1 MTKNLQAATLVAPGR
16 RRFLVTGLMAGGAM
30 LAAPSILRAST
41 GDLKIGWLRP
51 LTGPLASSFE
61 SLYAAGDI
69 ALDEI
74 NAKGGIL
81 GRRLVKVEVDD
92 GGAPANQPIAVRQ
105 LLEDDVNIIVGPVGS
120 SQTLAALAVATPGG
134 AIQSG
139 YITASEGGDGARY
152 PYHYQCGFTVA
163 AQAVKYAEYLSTRTS
178 FKNIG
183 VLVEDSA
190 AGTSVLEACK
200 IELEKAGLT
209 MVASRIAP
217 LRSPDLTP
225 FLRDLRSSGAEALCA
240 FVSNSIDVTQ
250 FFVGLDRL
258 GWKPPVVG
266 HTGLVF
272 ATAPDAVPD
281 SAKYPEVY
289 AASYKSLTFTDT
301 EQPNDRVRAYVDKLT
316 KLNLPDSSLPPAA
329 TSPYYDFLHVVAHAA
344 EATQSVKSEDLK
356 AYLDTLTG
364 YEGLYGPMSFTADNH
379 TGYGPDAAAMAQV
392 FAPASD
398 LMTSSRGLFRPR
410 G

>member
-1 MTKNLQAATLVAPGR
+1 MVIASPAW
-16 RRFLVTGLMAGGAM
+16 
-30 LAAPSILRAST
+30 LRAST
-41 GDLKIGWLRP
+41 DDLKIGWLRP

-74 NAKGGIL
+74 NAAGGIL
-81 GRRLVKVEVDD
+81 GRKLVKVEVDD

-105 LLEDDVNIIVGPVGS
+105 LIEDGVNIVVGPVGS
-120 SQTLAALAVATPGG
+120 SQTLAALAVATPSEV
-134 AIQSG
+134 IQSG
-139 YITASEGGDGARY
+139 YITASEGGDGATY

-163 AQAVKYAEYLSTRTS
+163 SQAVKYAEYLSTRTTH
-178 FKNIG
+178 KNIG

-190 AGTSVLEACK
+190 AGNSVLEACK
-200 IELEKAGLT
+200 VELKKAGLNL
-209 MVASRIAP
+209 VASRVAP

-225 FLRDLRSSGAEALCA
+225 FLRDLRSNGAEALCA
-240 FVSNSIDVTQ
+240 FVSNAIDVTQ
-250 FFVGLDRL
+250 FFVSLDRL

-272 ATAPDAVPD
+272 ASAPGAVPE
-281 SAKYPEVY
+281 SARYPEVY
-289 AASYKSLTFTDT
+289 AASYKGLTYADG
-301 EQPNDRVRAYVDKLT
+301 EQPNERVRAFVDKLL

-344 EATQSVKSEDLK
+344 KATGSLDSNELK
-356 AYLDTLTG
+356 AYLDKLTG

-392 FAPASD
+392 FAEPSE
-398 LMTSSRGLFRPR
+398 LMTASRGLFRPR

>member
-1 MTKNLQAATLVAPGR
+1 MTKLIQGSAGVAFGR
-16 RRFLVTGLMAGGAM
+16 RRFLATGAAVTGAL

-81 GRRLVKVEVDD
+81 GRKLVKVEVDD
-92 GGAPANQPIAVRQ
+92 AGAPANQPIAVRQ
-105 LLEDDVNIIVGPVGS
+105 LIDNDVTIVVGPVGS
-120 SQTLAALAVATPGG
+120 SQTLAALAVATPAGI
-134 AIQSG
+134 IQSG

-152 PYHYQCGFTVA
+152 PYHYQCGFTVS
-163 AQAVKYAEYLSTRTS
+163 AQAVKYAEYLSTKTS
-178 FKNIG
+178 YKNIG

-200 IELEKAGLT
+200 VELAKAGLNL
-209 MVASRIAP
+209 VASRVSP

-240 FVSNSIDVTQ
+240 FVSNAIDVTQ

-272 ATAPDAVPD
+272 ATAPNAVPD

-289 AASYKSLTFTDT
+289 AASYKGLTFTDT
-301 EQPNDRVRAYVDKLT
+301 DLPSERVRAFVDKLG
-316 KLNLPDSSLPPAA
+316 KLDLPDSSLPPAA

-344 EATQSVKSEDLK
+344 EQTQSLKSEDLK
-356 AYLDTLTG
+356 AYLDSLTG
-364 YEGLYGPMSFTADNH
+364 YEGLYGPMSFTAENH
-379 TGYGPDAAAMAQV
+379 TGYGPEAAAMAQV
-392 FAPASD
+392 FAPDSELLA
-398 LMTSSRGLFRPR
+398 SSRGLFRPR

>member
-1 MTKNLQAATLVAPGR
+1 MTKLSKGTAGVAFGR
-16 RRFLVTGLMAGGAM
+16 RRFLATGIMTSSAF

-69 ALDEI
+69 AFDEI
-74 NAKGGIL
+74 NARGGIL
-81 GRRLVKVEVDD
+81 GRKLVKVEVDD
-92 GGAPANQPIAVRQ
+92 AGAPANQPIAVRQ
-105 LLEDDVNIIVGPVGS
+105 LIEQDVNIVVGPVGS
-120 SQTLAALAVATPGG
+120 SQTLAALAVATPAGV
-134 AIQSG
+134 IQSG
-139 YITASEGGDGARY
+139 YITASEGGDGERY

-163 AQAVKYAEYLSTRTS
+163 TQAVKYAEYLSKTPH
-178 FKNIG
+178 KNIG

-200 IELEKAGLT
+200 VELEKAGLNL
-209 MVASRIAP
+209 VASRVSP

-240 FVSNSIDVTQ
+240 FVSNAIDVTQ

-272 ATAPDAVPD
+272 ATAPNALPD

-289 AASYKSLTFTDT
+289 AASYRGLTYTDT
-301 EQPNDRVRAYVDKLT
+301 DLPNDRVRAFVDKLT

-364 YEGLYGPMSFTADNH
+364 YEGLYGPMSFTAQNH
-379 TGYGPDAAAMAQV
+379 TGYGPEAAAMAQV
-392 FAPASD
+392 FAPENE
-398 LMTSSRGLFRPR
+398 LMTASRGLFRPR